1 MYSSFG
7 RADKRGMKRP
17 VVLIIDDDP
26 STQEIVSA
34 MFEDHG
40 GFRIG
45 GVGQNGFEG
54 AMLACDLEPDLVVLD
69 YCMPRWDG
77 DRTAIFIREQ
87 CPGLKII
94 AFSAALQTC
103 PEWADD
109 FLDKTRIED
118 LVPLAEHLCA
128 AALMR

>member
-1 MYSSFG
+1 MYG
-7 RADKRGMKRP
+7 PHRRADNRDMKRP

-26 STQEIVSA
+26 SMQEIMAA
-34 MFEDHG
+34 MFEGHG

-45 GVGQNGFEG
+45 GGGQNGFQG
-54 AMLACDLEPDLVVLD
+54 AMLACHLEPDFVVLD

-77 DRTAIFIREQ
+77 DKTAIFIREQ

-103 PEWADD
+103 PEW
-109 FLDKTRIED
+109 
-118 LVPLAEHLCA
+118 
-128 AALMR
+128 